1 MILPIKFKSKIQM
14 ILERHDFNQK
24 TKEQVI
30 KDMLLKGWSQES
42 AQIIV
47 EQLESIY
54 RTKLLNCAEEDPK

>member
-1 MILPIKFKSKIQM
+1 ML
-14 ILERHDFNQK
+14 LERHDFNQK
-24 TKEQVI
+24 TKEQVM

-54 RTKLLNCAEEDPK
+54 RTKEAKCA

>member
-1 MILPIKFKSKIQM
+1 MILPIKLKSKTQM
-14 ILERHDFNQK
+14 ILEQHDFNQK
-24 TKEQVI
+24 TKEQAI

-54 RTKLLNCAEEDPK
+54 RTKDNKCAEETQ

>member
-14 ILERHDFNQK
+14 LLERYDFNQK
-24 TKEQVI
+24 TKDQVM

-54 RTKLLNCAEEDPK
+54 RTKEAKCA

>member
-1 MILPIKFKSKIQM
+1 M
-14 ILERHDFNQK
+14 
-24 TKEQVI
+24 

-54 RTKLLNCAEEDPK
+54 RTKEAKCA